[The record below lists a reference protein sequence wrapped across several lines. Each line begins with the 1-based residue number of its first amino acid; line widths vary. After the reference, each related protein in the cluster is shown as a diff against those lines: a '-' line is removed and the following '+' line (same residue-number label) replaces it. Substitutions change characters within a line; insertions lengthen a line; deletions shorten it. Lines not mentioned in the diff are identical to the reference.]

1 MSKKILLVDDS
12 LTVRMYH
19 RQILEKN
26 GFECEEAENG
36 MEALEKAQLNEY
48 ALYIVDIN
56 MPVLDGYSFVKRLRE
71 GEGHLAPVIM
81 VSTESESKDMDLA
94 YESGASMYL
103 IKPARPDDLALNA
116 KMLTY
121 KASRQ

>member
-1 MSKKILLVDDS
+1 MAKILIVDDS

-19 RQILEKN
+19 KQILEKE
-26 GFECEEAENG
+26 GFECDEAENG
-36 MEALEKAQLNEY
+36 MEALEKAQLNKY
-48 ALYIVDIN
+48 DLYIVDIN

-71 GEGHLAPVIM
+71 GEGNLAPVIM
-81 VSTESESKDMDLA
+81 VSTESEAKDMDLA

-116 KMLTY
+116 KMLTR
-121 KASRQ
+121 A

>member
-1 MSKKILLVDDS
+1 MGKKVLIVDDS

-19 RQILEKN
+19 KQILEN
-26 GFECEEAENG
+26 AGFECDEAENG
-36 MEALEKAQLNEY
+36 MEALEKAHFTPY
-48 ALYIVDIN
+48 DLYIVDIN

-81 VSTESESKDMDLA
+81 VSTESESKDIDLA

-103 IKPARPDDLALNA
+103 IKPVRPEDLVINA
-116 KMLTY
+116 KMLT
-121 KASRQ
+121 KSK